1 MIGIIQHCKT
11 KKGRFIMI
19 TFLTGLVLSL
29 VAIWLLLMITWSMLG
44 AWLGY
49 QFFTGISSED
59 KK

>member
-1 MIGIIQHCKT
+1 
-11 KKGRFIMI
+11 MI

-29 VAIWLLLMITWSMLG
+29 IAIWLLLMITWSMLG

-49 QFFTGISSED
+49 KFFTGISSED

>member
-1 MIGIIQHCKT
+1 
-11 KKGRFIMI
+11 MI

-29 VAIWLLLMITWSMLG
+29 IAIWLLLMITSSMVG